1 MTVDYSYDEGVAFLT
16 VDGELD
22 IASVAQLCEMA
33 EMACTET
40 TGTLRINLAGVNFID
55 SSGISAL
62 VMMKNDAD
70 RQHRVLILEDPS
82 ERVRRVLELTGLTE
96 HFQIK

>member
-1 MTVDYSYDEGVAFLT
+1 MTVDYIYDEGVAFLT
-16 VDGELD
+16 VDGDLD
-22 IASVAQLCEMA
+22 IGSVAQLREMA

-40 TGTLRINLAGVNFID
+40 TGTLRVNMAGVNFID

-62 VMMKNDAD
+62 VVLKNDAE
-70 RQHRVLILEDPS
+70 QAHRVLILEEPS

-96 HFQIK
+96 YFQIK